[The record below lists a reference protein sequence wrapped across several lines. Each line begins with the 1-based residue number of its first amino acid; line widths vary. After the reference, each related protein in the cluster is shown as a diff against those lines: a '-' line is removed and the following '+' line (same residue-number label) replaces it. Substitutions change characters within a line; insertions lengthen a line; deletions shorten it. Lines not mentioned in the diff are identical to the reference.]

1 MQVLPPP
8 GCFHGPF
15 VSVDMLMDI
24 FLRLILP
31 DKGKSLNIF
40 ILDSARS
47 DGCIYFI
54 MMSVFYF
61 SSLFGSVITFDFLFE
76 HHFWKNN
83 LRE

>member
-31 DKGKSLNIF
+31 DKGKQFNSILLHNITIVLALQFKRVVQFYKLYCNALNTE
-40 ILDSARS
+40 L
-47 DGCIYFI
+47 
-54 MMSVFYF
+54 
-61 SSLFGSVITFDFLFE
+61 
-76 HHFWKNN
+76 
-83 LRE
+83 

>member
-31 DKGKSLNIF
+31 DKGKQLDNCILVHNATIVLTLQYKRVVQFYELYYNYLNTE
-40 ILDSARS
+40 L
-47 DGCIYFI
+47 
-54 MMSVFYF
+54 
-61 SSLFGSVITFDFLFE
+61 
-76 HHFWKNN
+76 
-83 LRE
+83 

>member
-31 DKGKSLNIF
+31 DKGKKLNNC
-40 ILDSARS
+40 ILVHNIAFVLALQFK
-47 DGCIYFI
+47 IA
-54 MMSVFYF
+54 V
-61 SSLFGSVITFDFLFE
+61 
-76 HHFWKNN
+76 
-83 LRE
+83 